1 MVLLAILNLFII
13 LQFSKIINIKCYH
26 KYTESPMSK
35 DKLINHKN
43 IQERF
48 LKKVDRSETNTK
60 CHIWLASKNRTG
72 HGMFSVLG
80 KTIPASRY
88 AFMIFNGQVA
98 SHEVITQNC
107 FNPSC
112 VNPKHLEL
120 SNKRKL
126 SKRISVN
133 PAQLVTG
140 SLSFLNRLK
149 KERPD
154 LSNKIED
161 LITEINNPPT
171 EVNFENIDPFSNTIS

>member
-1 MVLLAILNLFII
+1 M
-13 LQFSKIINIKCYH
+13 
-26 KYTESPMSK
+26 TK

-48 LKKVDRSETNTK
+48 LKKVDRSEKHTE
-60 CHIWLASKNRTG
+60 CHIWLASKNKTG
-72 HGMFSVLG
+72 HGMFSIMG
-80 KTIPASRY
+80 RTIPASRY
-88 AFMIFNGQVA
+88 AFMMYGNFSSISGVRGELA
-98 SHEVITQNC
+98 SSEVVTQTC

-112 VNPKHLEL
+112 VNPKHLEV
-120 SNKRKL
+120 SNKRRIGKRL
-126 SKRISVN
+126 SIR
-133 PAQLVTG
+133 PEQLITG

-171 EVNFENIDPFSNTIS
+171 EVNFADMDPFV

>member
-1 MVLLAILNLFII
+1 M
-13 LQFSKIINIKCYH
+13 
-26 KYTESPMSK
+26 
-35 DKLINHKN
+35 DKLINHKK

-48 LKKVDRSETNTK
+48 LKKVDRSETNTN

-88 AFMIFNGQVA
+88 AFMMFRGQVA

-126 SKRISVN
+126 SKIISVN

-140 SLSFLNRLK
+140 SISFLTRLK

-154 LSNKIED
+154 LSNKID
-161 LITEINNPPT
+161 NLIAEINNPPT
-171 EVNFENIDPFSNTIS
+171 EVNFADIDPFTDKAV